1 MPSFSLRPGR
11 AADAASLAE
20 FGARTFRDTFAAHN
34 RPEDMD
40 AYVSL
45 AYGEQQQAAEL
56 ADPQVSVLV
65 AESSEGAL
73 IGYAVV
79 RQAPDEAPPCVT
91 GEAPV
96 ELARLYVDHGWHGRG
111 VGEALMRGVVERARE
126 RGGDTLWLGVWEH
139 NPRARAFYARWGF
152 REVGEHPFPLG
163 ADIQRD
169 ILLARPLRP
178 RDDGSTDHRRSG

>member
-1 MPSFSLRPGR
+1 MPSFFLRPAR
-11 AADAASLAE
+11 AADAPDLAE

-34 RPEDMD
+34 RAEDMD

-45 AYGEQQQAAEL
+45 AYGVRQQSAEL
-56 ADPQVSVLV
+56 ADPRVSVLV
-65 AESSEGAL
+65 AESDEGAM
-73 IGYAVV
+73 IGYAVA

-96 ELARLYVDHGWHGRG
+96 ELARIYVDHGWHGRG
-111 VGEALMRGVVERARE
+111 VGEALMRGIIERARE
-126 RGGDTLWLGVWEH
+126 RGGHTLWLGVWEH

-163 ADIQRD
+163 DDIQRD
-169 ILLARPLRP
+169 VLLARTLDP
-178 RDDGSTDHRRSG
+178 REERGGRAERSG